1 MMLLTNCNIFEGIVS
16 CVESICAVLNIVLL
30 VYFTIREWNNA
41 KDREAQDRKEHL
53 QVEKL
58 NRQKIWYD
66 KIVIERIV
74 DQILELFSEICV
86 QIDKGVKENKNEIV
100 NEVNEILAKYK
111 RIIAPCLKMFSDDL
125 AREVNRKLQDYQ
137 DKILTEISKKNSINR
152 YIIERYSNE
161 YKATILQ
168 IIYKYD
174 FQNNLEQE

>member
-1 MMLLTNCNIFEGIVS
+1 MLLTNCNIFEGIVS

-74 DQILELFSEICV
+74 DLILELFS
-86 QIDKGVKENKNEIV
+86 
-100 NEVNEILAKYK
+100 
-111 RIIAPCLKMFSDDL
+111 
-125 AREVNRKLQDYQ
+125 
-137 DKILTEISKKNSINR
+137 
-152 YIIERYSNE
+152 
-161 YKATILQ
+161 
-168 IIYKYD
+168 
-174 FQNNLEQE
+174 

>member
-1 MMLLTNCNIFEGIVS
+1 
-16 CVESICAVLNIVLL
+16 
-30 VYFTIREWNNA
+30 
-41 KDREAQDRKEHL
+41 
-53 QVEKL
+53 
-58 NRQKIWYD
+58 
-66 KIVIERIV
+66 
-74 DQILELFSEICV
+74 
-86 QIDKGVKENKNEIV
+86 
-100 NEVNEILAKYK
+100 
-111 RIIAPCLKMFSDDL
+111 MFSDDL